1 MKMIDG
7 HVHLGDGIKM
17 QLDEDTLLK
26 HMDFAGIDIAIAC
39 SMDKYLAVYNRE
51 GNEFIAKAVRRHPD
65 RLMGMASVNPWYG
78 KKACDE
84 LNRALCDGLCG
95 LKLHPVLQGFRLSD
109 PIVYPLLEIADKAD
123 VPVYV
128 HTGTAGIAEPFHAL
142 GLALDFPRINFIMGH
157 AGASDYYND
166 TVRAL
171 EFAQNLYI
179 ESSRNGPANF
189 CHWQINNAV
198 DRVIF
203 GSNAPEYHQDIEIL
217 NIFDVF
223 TDMSDREKIF
233 ENNIRKVYKGRIPL

>member
-1 MKMIDG
+1 MKMIDS
-7 HVHLGDGIKM
+7 HVHLGNGIKM
-17 QLDEDTLLK
+17 QLDEDTLIK
-26 HMDFAGIDIAIAC
+26 NMDHAGIDLAIAC
-39 SMDKYLAVYNRE
+39 PMDRYLAVYNRE
-51 GNEFIAKAVRRHPD
+51 GNEFIAGAVRSHPD
-65 RLMGMASVNPWYG
+65 RLMGMASVNPWFG
-78 KKACDE
+78 KAACEE
-84 LNRALCDGLCG
+84 LERALSDGLSG

-109 PIVYPLLEIADKAD
+109 PIVYPLLEIANKAD

-128 HTGTAGIAEPFHAL
+128 HTGTAGIAEPFQAL
-142 GLALDFPRINFIMGH
+142 GLALDFPCINFIMGH

-189 CHWQINNAV
+189 CHWQINGAV

-217 NIFDVF
+217 NILDVF
-223 TDMSDREKIF
+223 TDTAEREKIF
-233 ENNIRKVYKGRIPL
+233 EKNIRRAYKGRMPL